1 MRPIPDMT
9 AAIRVVVP
17 GLQTTVQD
25 TGRWGFQSRGIPVAG
40 PVDPVAHRLANAL
53 VGNPPDSATLEITL
67 VGPELEFEDER
78 VVAVAGARFRPS
90 VDGLEQQP
98 NHPFIVRAGARFRTG
113 ERLWGTRAYVGIEGG
128 VDVPVVLGSRATH
141 VRSRMGGFHGRALE
155 AGDRLPLRDRHD
167 DARRR
172 ARVLSMGAVDVDA
185 PAESPARVRVLPGP
199 QLDRFADD
207 ALDMLQSGPYIV
219 SKDSD
224 RMGFR
229 LVGPRLRHVGPADV
243 ISDATPLGSLQVPA
257 SGQPVLLMADR
268 QTTGGYAKV
277 ATVIAADITIAA
289 QLGPGDALVFRVC
302 SPREALSA
310 LVAQE
315 RKLMKIEE
323 TAAS

>member
-1 MRPIPDMT
+1 M
-9 AAIRVVVP
+9 AAIRVIVP

-53 VGNPPDSATLEITL
+53 VGNPPDCATLEITL

-78 VVAVAGARFRPS
+78 LVAVVGARFLAS
-90 VDGLEQQP
+90 VDGLVQQP
-98 NHPFIVRAGARFRTG
+98 NRPFIVPAGGRFRIG
-113 ERLWGTRAYVGIEGG
+113 ERLGGTRGYLGIAGG
-128 VDVPVVLGSRATH
+128 VDVPLVLGSRATH
-141 VRSRMGGFHGRALE
+141 VGSRMGGFHGRALA
-155 AGDRLPLRDRHD
+155 AGDRVLLGNRHY

-172 ARVLSMGAVDVDA
+172 TSGMSLGASNVDV
-185 PAESPARVRVLPGP
+185 PAESPARVRVLAGP
-199 QLDRFADD
+199 QLDRFTAD
-207 ALDMLQSGPYIV
+207 ALDVLQSAPYVV
-219 SKDSD
+219 STDSN

-229 LVGPRLRHVGPADV
+229 LIGPRLHHVGRADV

-277 ATVIAADITIAA
+277 ATVIAADITVAA
-289 QLGPGDALVFRVC
+289 QLAPGDALRFRIC
-302 SPREALSA
+302 SLQEALSA

-315 RKLMKIEE
+315 RILMKFEE
-323 TAAS
+323 AAAS